1 MKKITYIF
9 LSLLVGTTFSL
20 QAQSFKLDNEASTL
34 SVFGT
39 STLHDWKLAADD
51 LKGDAV
57 FKMNGNKITEIS
69 SLSIEV
75 PVAPMESG
83 LDALDKHMRTAM
95 TANNSSVVT
104 FIMKEVTKLS
114 PNTIDGYTVQ
124 ANGTLTIIKNKK
136 SVSLQAT
143 IEIKK
148 DGAIRIY
155 GETKISMTDYE
166 VEPPQAEMG
175 SIKTE
180 DEVKVVFDVVF
191 VK

>member
-1 MKKITYIF
+1 MKKISYIF
-9 LSLLVGTTFSL
+9 LSLLLATTFTL

-39 STLHDWKLAADD
+39 STLHDWKLSADD

-57 FKMNGNKITEIS
+57 FKMKGNKIEEIS
-69 SLSIEV
+69 SLSFEV

-83 LDALDKHMRTAM
+83 LEALDKHMRTAM

-104 FIMKEVTKLS
+104 FIMNEVTKLT

-124 ANGTLTIIKNKK
+124 ANGNLTIIKNKK
-136 SVSLQAT
+136 PVSLQAT

>member
-1 MKKITYIF
+1 MKKISYIF
-9 LSLLVGTTFSL
+9 LSLLLATTFSL

-34 SVFGT
+34 SVFGA
-39 STLHDWKLAADD
+39 STLHDWKLSADD
-51 LKGDAV
+51 LKGNAV
-57 FKMNGNKITEIS
+57 FKMKGNKIEEIS

-75 PVAPMESG
+75 PVAPMKSG
-83 LDALDKHMRTAM
+83 LEALDKHMRTAM

-104 FIMKEVTKLS
+104 FIMKEVTKLT

-124 ANGTLTIIKNKK
+124 ANGNLTIIKNKK
-136 SVSLQAT
+136 PVSLQAT

-148 DGAIRIY
+148 DGSIRIY
-155 GETKISMTDYE
+155 GETNINMTDYE

-180 DEVKVVFDVVF
+180 DEVKVVFDVIF
-191 VK
+191 IK